1 MPMNN
6 AVSFDE
12 KMLYTGYS
20 LRADGYV
27 GVCSLWLQIDLC
39 VCVKS
44 KMFFPTLCSP
54 SVYHHT
60 IKVELSAAC

>member
-12 KMLYTGYS
+12 RMLYTGYS

-39 VCVKS
+39 VCVYK
-44 KMFFPTLCSP
+44 
-54 SVYHHT
+54 
-60 IKVELSAAC
+60 IKTVFSNIVQP